1 MQVKDR
7 RVTQPAATL
16 ERIKHGEVF
25 TYPNELEDYEA
36 EEPDE
41 DDNYL
46 YVFMKISSKPTNKK
60 QAAASR
66 DKTQVV
72 RLNDGQI
79 EFEPNERIVIPLKAH
94 IVLE

>member
-7 RVTQPAATL
+7 RVTDRTVTL
-16 ERIKHGEVF
+16 ESIGFGEVF
-25 TYPNELEDYEA
+25 TYPDELEDYEA
-36 EEPDE
+36 EEPSE

-60 QAAASR
+60 QKSAKDAHI
-66 DKTQVV
+66 QIV
-72 RLNDGQI
+72 RLNDGSI
-79 EFEPNERIVIPLKAH
+79 TLSPRERIVIPLKAH